1 MLYSILFA
9 VLVAYV
15 LCTPVLV
22 VKSIQFGMSLSR
34 SVEKN
39 EEKPIFFNIP
49 KKKSKPK
56 MTPEQET
63 TMAILANIDMYDGTS
78 NGQREIKHGDK

>member
-9 VLVAYV
+9 VLVAYALLMPIIV
-15 LCTPVLV
+15 IKCI
-22 VKSIQFGMSLSR
+22 KFGMTLSGN
-34 SVEKN
+34 VEKT

-49 KKKSKPK
+49 KKKKKPK